1 MKIISFIDE
10 FSVIKRILTR
20 LNLWQIP
27 QNERPPREG
36 ADLASVHP

>member
-10 FSVIKRILTR
+10 FSVIKRILTH

-27 QNERPPREG
+27 QNERPPREDEG
-36 ADLASVHP
+36 VLGG